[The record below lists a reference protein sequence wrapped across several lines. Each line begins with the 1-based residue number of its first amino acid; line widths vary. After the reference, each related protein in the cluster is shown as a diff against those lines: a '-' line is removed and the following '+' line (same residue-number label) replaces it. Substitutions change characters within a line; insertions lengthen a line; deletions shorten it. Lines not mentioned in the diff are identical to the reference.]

1 MLEVNVKLDGFSRI
15 DFDKRKIRKT
25 MQVLGRDVQKEARW
39 LVSRR
44 LISGAGEFPG
54 RDTGALWR
62 AIKYKVSKPGFL
74 VRIQPDKTAE
84 MGPDFYPAFL
94 QYGVRKNRIAKLA
107 KQHKRQPDGPYRLE
121 PRGNYMIRALDS
133 RRDMVRSMLRNTLQN
148 SLIPRK

>member
-94 QYGVRKNRIAKLA
+94 LYGSKKRDLAARKNYMTTA
-107 KQHKRQPDGPYRLE
+107 LE
-121 PRGNYMIRALDS
+121 N
-133 RRDMVRSMLRNTLQN
+133 RRDVARVALRNALQD

>member
-1 MLEVNVKLDGFSRI
+1 MFEVNVKLDGFSRV

-25 MQVLGRDVQKEARW
+25 MRVLGRDVQKEARR
-39 LVSRR
+39 LIARR
-44 LISGAGEFPG
+44 AISGAGEFPG

-74 VRIQPDKTAE
+74 VRVEPAKTAE

-94 QYGVRKNRIAKLA
+94 LYGSKKRDLAARKNYMTTA
-107 KQHKRQPDGPYRLE
+107 LE
-121 PRGNYMIRALDS
+121 N
-133 RRDMVRSMLRNTLQN
+133 RRDVARVALRNALQD